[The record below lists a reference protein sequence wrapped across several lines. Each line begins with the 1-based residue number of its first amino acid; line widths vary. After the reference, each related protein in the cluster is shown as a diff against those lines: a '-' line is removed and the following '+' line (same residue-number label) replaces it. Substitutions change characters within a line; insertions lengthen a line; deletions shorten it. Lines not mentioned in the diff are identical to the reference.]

1 MDQEMR
7 SALAAALALQLA
19 WGADEALEDA
29 PQDRRGARRD
39 TGRERGSETGAATT
53 GPAGA
58 AGPRGP
64 GASSSPALALVG
76 PGGSAQAEA
85 EALAAAAGDLAA
97 LAAAIAGFG
106 GLALRDTATNLV
118 FADGNPASPLML
130 IGEAP
135 GAEEDREG
143 KPFVGASGRLLDRM
157 LASIG
162 LDRHAEGERGFYVTN
177 IVTWRPPGNRNP
189 TDSEVALSLPFLR
202 RHIAL
207 VRPRLILL
215 LGAVAVRSLT
225 GAREGITRLRGRWF
239 EVPVEGAAPVP
250 ALATLHPAYLLRNPG
265 AKKDAWADLVALRE
279 RLDDLRQD

>member
-19 WGADEALEDA
+19 WGADEALEDV
-29 PQDRRGARRD
+29 PQDRRGARRG
-39 TGRERGSETGAATT
+39 TGREPSREAVNGPESSRAPGPRVQIASAPTGL
-53 GPAGA
+53 GL
-58 AGPRGP
+58 AGPRG
-64 GASSSPALALVG
+64 GV
-76 PGGSAQAEA
+76 QAEA

-118 FADGNPASPLML
+118 FADGNPGSPLML

-162 LDRHAEGERGFYVTN
+162 LDRHADGERGFYVTN
-177 IVTWRPPGNRNP
+177 IVSWRPPGNRNP

-239 EVPVEGAAPVP
+239 ELPVEGAAPAP

>member
-1 MDQEMR
+1 MR
-7 SALAAALALQLA
+7 RALWAALALQHG
-19 WGADEALEDA
+19 WGADEALDEAPHDRRLSREA
-29 PQDRRGARRD
+29 PQRPAAVSAAPQPLPAPAPAMGA
-39 TGRERGSETGAATT
+39 
-53 GPAGA
+53 
-58 AGPRGP
+58 
-64 GASSSPALALVG
+64 V
-76 PGGSAQAEA
+76 AEA
-85 EALAAAAGDLAA
+85 EALAAAAGSLDA
-97 LAAAIAGFG
+97 LRAAIAGFG

-118 FADGNPASPLML
+118 FADGNPEAPLML

-157 LASIG
+157 LGSIG
-162 LDRHAEGERGFYVTN
+162 LDRHGSGWGSFYVTN

-207 VRPRLILL
+207 VRPRLMLL

-239 EVPVEGAAPVP
+239 ELAVEGLGTVP

-265 AKKDAWADLVALRE
+265 AKKDAWADLIALRRRIE
-279 RLDDLRQD
+279 EMRQH

>member
-7 SALAAALALQLA
+7 AELAAALALQLA
-19 WGADEALEDA
+19 WGADEALEEQ
-29 PQDRRGARRD
+29 PQDRRAARREAPPAQ
-39 TGRERGSETGAATT
+39 RPVLAPASGSAA
-53 GPAGA
+53 PAAPA
-58 AGPRGP
+58 APV
-64 GASSSPALALVG
+64 ALG
-76 PGGSAQAEA
+76 GGSALAEA
-85 EALAAAAGDLAA
+85 EALAAAAPDLAA
-97 LAAAIAGFG
+97 LRAAIAGFG
-106 GLALRDTATNLV
+106 GLALRDTATTLV

-157 LASIG
+157 LGTIG
-162 LDRHAEGERGFYVTN
+162 LDRHGTGAASFYVTN
-177 IVTWRPPGNRNP
+177 ILTWRPPGNRNP
-189 TDSEVALSLPFLR
+189 TDSEVALSLPFVR

-207 VRPRLILL
+207 IRPKLILM

-225 GAREGITRLRGRWF
+225 GAREGITRVRGRWF
-239 EVPVEGAAPVP
+239 EVPVEGGSPVP

-279 RLDDLRQD
+279 RLDTIRQD